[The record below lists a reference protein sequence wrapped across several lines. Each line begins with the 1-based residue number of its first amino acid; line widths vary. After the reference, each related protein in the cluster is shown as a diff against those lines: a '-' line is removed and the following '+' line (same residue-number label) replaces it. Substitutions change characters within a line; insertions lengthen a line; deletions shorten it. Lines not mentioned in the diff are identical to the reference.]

1 MSFKSQ
7 FAFLLWAFLYCAP
20 QKATGVEV
28 CSLLTKAE
36 IEAVLG
42 EPVDQTKGSVQPAG
56 GLRMTQCFFGV
67 ATAAKSVSLTLA
79 APGPV
84 GAATPAPRDFWRN
97 QFHPAKAPKNKESER
112 EEGLREARPIRGLG
126 EEAYWVGNSITGALY
141 VLQSDRFL
149 RISVGGVREE
159 ALRIRKSKALARA
172 AVKRL

>member
-1 MSFKSQ
+1 MSFRSEL
-7 FAFLLWAFLYCAP
+7 ALLLWALLCYAP
-20 QKATGVEV
+20 QKTAAVEV

-42 EPVDQTKGSVQPAG
+42 EPVHQTKGSVQPGG

-79 APGPV
+79 APGPA
-84 GAATPAPRDFWRN
+84 GPATPAPRDFWRK
-97 QFHPAKAPKNKESER
+97 QFHPGKAPKNTESER
-112 EEGLREARPIRGLG
+112 EEGLGEAKPIGGLG

-141 VLQSDRFL
+141 VLQRNRFL